1 MYMEKMNRT
10 QIYFTEKEHNKIK
23 KESKEKGISMSDVIR
38 RIVDKHFEEKL
49 FPAKENPCPTH

>member
-1 MYMEKMNRT
+1 MEKMNRT